1 MLCETTFCAVFGM
14 PNCTNKTPQQPHR
27 AVFSDSISLV
37 EIMGDW
43 DDEDEWEADAAL
55 GALDSKLG
63 ATKTA
68 WEEEDEVEV
77 SIPEVAKPA
86 EATLAAKAKA
96 IAAQDAKLN
105 NQVKYALQAEEGME
119 DKKARER
126 RQVEEADHALTEDLM
141 GSGAVKPAKKSLGSA
156 SSGALGLAAITL
168 NTISD
173 HKTFGVTI
181 SKKIQ
186 DSTPLTVV
194 AFMKSLLDNL
204 PPAMTTESLDQ
215 ILSTLTAKR
224 TEKAAKEGE
233 QAKLNKATKTKKQ
246 IKADEKRHKDVF
258 GGVDKLDDYYE
269 QYGSIEDDFM

>member
-1 MLCETTFCAVFGM
+1 
-14 PNCTNKTPQQPHR
+14 
-27 AVFSDSISLV
+27 
-37 EIMGDW
+37 MGDW
-43 DDEDEWEADAAL
+43 DDEDEWDAEGAL

-63 ATKTA
+63 VNKAA
-68 WEEEDEVEV
+68 WDEEDEVEV
-77 SIPEVAKPA
+77 IVPEVAKPA

-96 IAAQDAKLN
+96 IAAQEAKLN
-105 NQVKYALQAEEGME
+105 SQVKYALQEEEGME

-141 GSGAVKPAKKSLGSA
+141 GSGASKPAKKTLGSA
-156 SSGALGLAAITL
+156 SSGAAGLAAITL
-168 NTISD
+168 NTIAD
-173 HKTFGVTI
+173 HKTFGITI

-204 PPAMTTESLDQ
+204 PPTMTTDSLDQ

-224 TEKAAKEGE
+224 ADKAAKEGE
-233 QAKLNKATKTKKQ
+233 QAKLAKNTKTKKQ
-246 IKADEKRHKDVF
+246 LKTEEKRHKDVF